1 MFNSNNEE
9 IPTTLDFEVN
19 WIYSRTK
26 LLSDSVNQT
35 EREIRDKRQEL

>member
-1 MFNSNNEE
+1 MLNTKNEE

-26 LLSDSVNQT
+26 LLSDSINQA
-35 EREIRDKRQEL
+35 EREIRDKN